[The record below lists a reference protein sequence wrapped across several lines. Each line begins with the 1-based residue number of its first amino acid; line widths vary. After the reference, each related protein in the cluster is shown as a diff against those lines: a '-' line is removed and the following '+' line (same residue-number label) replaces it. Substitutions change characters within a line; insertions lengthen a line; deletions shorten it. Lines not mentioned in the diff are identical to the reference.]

1 MDFEQL
7 RLIDLIEKFQSDL
20 TEISA
25 TRSLKTYNG
34 AGQKLQSVYNFL
46 LASQSAFEKEQELLK
61 NLFSSFNYGAVIVNN
76 ALKTGG
82 LSPEDNELLGEC
94 LEIMLTCC
102 TKLINMLKQ

>member
-1 MDFEQL
+1 MDFEHL
-7 RLIDLIEKFQSDL
+7 RLTDLIEKFQKDVE
-20 TEISA
+20 EISA

-46 LASQSAFEKEQELLK
+46 LSSQSAFEEEQELLK

-76 ALKTGG
+76 ALKTGA
-82 LSPEDNELLGEC
+82 LTPEDNELLSEC

-102 TKLINMLKQ
+102 TKIVNMFKK